1 MIPFSYTFLFL
12 NHSTFNRTSISII
25 QSLTIYFFS
34 LIFLLLILPFFLILL
49 FLLLFLLPLLPVF
62 LLLLIF
68 CKTVFPF
75 PLSSSSTHSF
85 ILRPVT
91 LACYFLS
98 SRWVYKLKKRK
109 KGKKNE
115 EKKIYFLITIINCIS
130 VSGESGGL

>member
-75 PLSSSSTHSF
+75 PLSSSSSSTHSF

-98 SRWVYKLKKRK
+98 SRWVYKLKRRK
-109 KGKKNE
+109 KGKKT
-115 EKKIYFLITIINCIS
+115 KKKKNIFLNNNNQ
-130 VSGESGGL
+130 LY